1 MNTND
6 ANNPMNTGTGAGANY
21 GTSNTG
27 TGLGNSGITSNES
40 TSYSAG
46 TGYSSATGGTTSSDA
61 TELDSTNRKP
71 MSTTSPTAPLN
82 STDPNA
88 RPGDD
93 YSATQKGAHIA
104 GSAGATVGRGIDAI
118 QNTTDRAAHAVKDAF
133 TGEND
138 SYDGDHSKRNDYSSD
153 ANYNKRNDY
162 SSDYSQD
169 NNYNKRSEF
178 SQNDYNQHNKV
189 ANSLGTDSSRPGDD
203 YSATAKGAAVAGTAG
218 AVVGRGIDAVQNT
231 TDRAAHAVKDA
242 FTGEKDSYD
251 YDYKEGSTT
260 SGIFRDRSSAEKAY
274 NSLHERGYSKDDVHL
289 MMSDETRKS
298 QFNDEYDAERTE
310 LGDKAMEGAGVGSAI
325 GGTAGAIIG
334 AIAAIGTSVALPG
347 LGLIIAGP
355 LAAAL
360 AGAGA
365 GGLTGGLVG
374 ALVGSGIPEE
384 HAAEYEQGIKNGGIV
399 MGVKP
404 RNAEDAKY
412 FEEQFKNSN
421 ADKVYRY

>member
-6 ANNPMNTGTGAGANY
+6 ANNPMNSGTGAGANY
-21 GTSNTG
+21 GSSNTG
-27 TGLGNSGITSNES
+27 TGLGNSGILSNES
-40 TSYSAG
+40 TSYAAG
-46 TGYSSATGGTTSSDA
+46 TDYSSASGGSTSSDA
-61 TELDSTNRKP
+61 TSMDATSNSP
-71 MSTTSPTAPLN
+71 MSTT
-82 STDPNA
+82 
-88 RPGDD
+88 
-93 YSATQKGAHIA
+93 A
-104 GSAGATVGRGIDAI
+104 GS
-118 QNTTDRAAHAVKDAF
+118 
-133 TGEND
+133 
-138 SYDGDHSKRNDYSSD
+138 YS
-153 ANYNKRNDY
+153 
-162 SSDYSQD
+162 
-169 NNYNKRSEF
+169 
-178 SQNDYNQHNKV
+178 
-189 ANSLGTDSSRPGDD
+189 
-203 YSATAKGAAVAGTAG
+203 
-218 AVVGRGIDAVQNT
+218 
-231 TDRAAHAVKDA
+231 
-242 FTGEKDSYD
+242 
-251 YDYKEGSTT
+251 EGSTT

-274 NSLHERGYSKDDVHL
+274 QSLHERGYGKDDVNL
-289 MMSDETRKS
+289 MMSDDTRKS
-298 QFNDEYDAERTE
+298 QFNDQYDAQRTE

-404 RNAEDAKY
+404 RNAEDAQY

>member
-6 ANNPMNTGTGAGANY
+6 PNNPQNTGTGSGSNY

-27 TGLGNSGITSNES
+27 TGMGNSTSLSNEG
-40 TSYSAG
+40 TSYNAG
-46 TGYSSATGGTTSSDA
+46 TGSDSGTGTSSNSGA
-61 TELDSTNRKP
+61 SLGT
-71 MSTTSPTAPLN
+71 N
-82 STDPNA
+82 STD
-88 RPGDD
+88 GDD
-93 YSATQKGAHIA
+93 FSATAKGGAMA
-104 GSAGATVGRGIDAI
+104 GSVGAAVGRGIDGI
-118 QNTTDRAAHAVKDAF
+118 QNTTDSAAHAV
-133 TGEND
+133 TGEP
-138 SYDGDHSKRNDYSSD
+138 YRDG
-153 ANYNKRNDY
+153 
-162 SSDYSQD
+162 
-169 NNYNKRSEF
+169 
-178 SQNDYNQHNKV
+178 
-189 ANSLGTDSSRPGDD
+189 GTM
-203 YSATAKGAAVAGTAG
+203 
-218 AVVGRGIDAVQNT
+218 
-231 TDRAAHAVKDA
+231 
-242 FTGEKDSYD
+242 
-251 YDYKEGSTT
+251 
-260 SGIFRDRSSAEKAY
+260 SGMFNDRSSAEKAY
-274 NSLHERGYSKDDVHL
+274 QSMHSRGYGKDDVNL
-289 MMSDETRKS
+289 LMSDETRKTHFGDDS
-298 QFNDEYDAERTE
+298 AHTE

-412 FEEQFKNSN
+412 FEDEFRRNN
-421 ADKVYRY
+421 GDKIYKY

>member
-6 ANNPMNTGTGAGANY
+6 SNNPQNTGTGSGANY
-21 GTSNTG
+21 GSSNTG
-27 TGLGNSGITSNES
+27 TGMGNSTGLSNEG
-40 TSYSAG
+40 TSYNAGTGVTNSAG
-46 TGYSSATGGTTSSDA
+46 TTGA
-61 TELDSTNRKP
+61 
-71 MSTTSPTAPLN
+71 
-82 STDPNA
+82 
-88 RPGDD
+88 DD
-93 YSATQKGAHIA
+93 
-104 GSAGATVGRGIDAI
+104 
-118 QNTTDRAAHAVKDAF
+118 F
-133 TGEND
+133 
-138 SYDGDHSKRNDYSSD
+138 
-153 ANYNKRNDY
+153 
-162 SSDYSQD
+162 
-169 NNYNKRSEF
+169 
-178 SQNDYNQHNKV
+178 
-189 ANSLGTDSSRPGDD
+189 
-203 YSATAKGAAVAGTAG
+203 SATAKGAAVAGTAG

-231 TDRAAHAVKDA
+231 ADRAAHAV
-242 FTGEKDSYD
+242 TGEPYR
-251 YDYKEGSTT
+251 EGSSM
-260 SGIFRDRSSAEKAY
+260 SGMFKDRNSAERAY
-274 NSLHERGYSKDDVHL
+274 SAMHERGYGKDDVNL
-289 MMSDETRKS
+289 LMSDDTRKTHFGDNAPDS
-298 QFNDEYDAERTE
+298 E

-412 FEEQFKNSN
+412 FEDQFRASN
-421 ADKVYRY
+421 GDKIYKY

>member
-6 ANNPMNTGTGAGANY
+6 ANNPMNSGTGAGANY

-27 TGLGNSGITSNES
+27 TGLGNSSTTSNES
-40 TSYSAG
+40 TSYNAG
-46 TGYSSATGGTTSSDA
+46 TDYSSATGGSTSSDA
-61 TELDSTNRKP
+61 NTLDSTSTSP
-71 MSTTSPTAPLN
+71 MSTTSPTTPTN
-82 STDPNA
+82 S
-88 RPGDD
+88 
-93 YSATQKGAHIA
+93 
-104 GSAGATVGRGIDAI
+104 
-118 QNTTDRAAHAVKDAF
+118 
-133 TGEND
+133 
-138 SYDGDHSKRNDYSSD
+138 
-153 ANYNKRNDY
+153 
-162 SSDYSQD
+162 
-169 NNYNKRSEF
+169 
-178 SQNDYNQHNKV
+178 
-189 ANSLGTDSSRPGDD
+189 TDSSRPGDD

-218 AVVGRGIDAVQNT
+218 AVVGRGVDAVQNT
-231 TDRAAHAVKDA
+231 ASRAGHAISDA
-242 FTGEKDSYD
+242 VTGDNDSYD
-251 YDYKEGSTT
+251 HREGSTT

-274 NSLHERGYSKDDVHL
+274 QSLHERGYSKDDVNL
-289 MMSDETRKS
+289 LMSDDTRKTHFGDNS
-298 QFNDEYDAERTE
+298 AHTE

-412 FEEQFKNSN
+412 FEEQFRSNN

>member
-1 MNTND
+1 MSTND
-6 ANNPMNTGTGAGANY
+6 ANNPMNSGTGAGANY

-27 TGLGNSGITSNES
+27 TGLGNSGNLSNDS
-40 TSYSAG
+40 TSYAAG
-46 TGYSSATGGTTSSDA
+46 T
-61 TELDSTNRKP
+61 
-71 MSTTSPTAPLN
+71 
-82 STDPNA
+82 
-88 RPGDD
+88 
-93 YSATQKGAHIA
+93 
-104 GSAGATVGRGIDAI
+104 
-118 QNTTDRAAHAVKDAF
+118 
-133 TGEND
+133 
-138 SYDGDHSKRNDYSSD
+138 
-153 ANYNKRNDY
+153 
-162 SSDYSQD
+162 
-169 NNYNKRSEF
+169 
-178 SQNDYNQHNKV
+178 DYNTN
-189 ANSLGTDSSRPGDD
+189 NSGAAAAADDVTTTPTNSGDTSRPGDD

-218 AVVGRGIDAVQNT
+218 AVVGRGVDAVQNT
-231 TDRAAHAVKDA
+231 ADRAAHAVKDA
-242 FTGEKDSYD
+242 VTGENDSYD
-251 YDYKEGSTT
+251 KEYREGSTT

-274 NSLHERGYSKDDVHL
+274 QSLHERGYSKDDVHL
-289 MMSDETRKS
+289 MMSDETRDRH
-298 QFNDEYDAERTE
+298 FADGTHTE

-384 HAAEYEQGIKNGGIV
+384 HAAEYEEGIKNGGIV

-404 RNAEDAKY
+404 RNAEDSKY
-412 FEEQFKNSN
+412 FEEQFKTND